1 MSWANL
7 LLGALVHVARS
18 DATTNRIFYCFFAHV
33 ERAAGRDTLV
43 ERAVGR
49 GTHLGLVSRIFD
61 WASGPRT
68 IMSNLEKKQPAVP

>member
-1 MSWANL
+1 
-7 LLGALVHVARS
+7 
-18 DATTNRIFYCFFAHV
+18 V
-33 ERAAGRDTLV
+33 ERAAGRDTHV

-68 IMSNLEKKQPAVP
+68 IS